1 MKDMLGRGEA
11 VSIEDGLNL
20 IFSNLKRK
28 EPDSETI
35 DILDAYHRIL
45 ASDIHATEDLP
56 PFPRSSVDGYAVIA
70 RDTFGATETLP
81 VILEVSGEVRMGEIP
96 SITLNSGKAIKI
108 PTGGAL
114 PQGSD
119 AVVMFE
125 HTNQLSDEL
134 IEVLKPAGIGENVI
148 QKGEDIRK
156 GEPVLKKGHRLRP
169 QDIGALAGLGI
180 YSVSVYKKPVVSI
193 ISTGD
198 EIVDRK
204 DIIMPGE
211 IRDINSYNLYGLIMQ
226 YGGIPKRRGIYRD
239 DLRVIRNAIE
249 EALNDSDMLLI
260 SGGSS
265 VGTKDLTSGI
275 IDEIGKPGV
284 LFHGVMMKPGKPLIG
299 GIINNRVIFGIPGH
313 PAATTICF
321 IRFVKPVLEY
331 ISGLKMDEI
340 PKKVKAKLTS
350 NIPSAPQR
358 TDHIRVKLLKKD
370 SRFYAEPV
378 FGKSGLITTLT
389 SSDGIVII
397 PPERPGLEK
406 DEEVD
411 VFLFE

>member
-20 IFSNLKRK
+20 IFNNLKKK
-28 EPDSETI
+28 EPDPETL

-45 ASDIHATEDLP
+45 ASDIYATEDLP
-56 PFPRSSVDGYAVIA
+56 PFRRSSVDGYAVIA
-70 RDTFGATETLP
+70 MDTFGATETLP
-81 VILEVSGEVRMGEIP
+81 VILEVIGEIRMGEMP
-96 SITLNSGKAIKI
+96 FITLKNGKAVKV

-114 PQGSD
+114 PQDSD
-119 AVVMFE
+119 AVVMLE
-125 HTNQLSDEL
+125 HTNQISDEL
-134 IEVLKPAGIGENVI
+134 IEVLKPAGIGENII
-148 QKGEDIRK
+148 QRGEDIKK
-156 GEPVLKKGHRLRP
+156 GELILQKGHRLRP

-204 DIIMPGE
+204 EPLMPGE

-226 YGGIPKRRGIYRD
+226 YGGIPLRKGIYRD
-239 DLRVIRNAIE
+239 EYIIIRNAIE

-265 VGTKDLTSGI
+265 VGTKDLTSRI

-299 GIINNRVIFGIPGH
+299 GIVNNKVIFGIPGH

-321 IRFVKPVLEY
+321 MRFVKPVLEY

-340 PKKVKAKLTS
+340 PKKVKARLTS

-358 TDHIRVKLLKKD
+358 TDHIRVRIFKKD
-370 SRFYAEPV
+370 SQLYAEPV

-397 PPERPGLEK
+397 PPERLGLEK